1 VIAPADRPQRWLDD
15 PRLRY
20 VGVLLSMAA
29 VLAADLP
36 WGDFHAHTH
45 WRAVGWIPF
54 VTPPVRA
61 ADILQNIALF
71 LPLGFFAG
79 LAARPLPR
87 AIVKS
92 VLLAL
97 PVSLLGEWSQ
107 LYSHSRFPSATDVSS
122 NLIGAIFG
130 AALACSAWAGR
141 SRRATMNR

>member
-1 VIAPADRPQRWLDD
+1 MTAPADRAQRWLDQ

-20 VGVLLSMAA
+20 AGMMLSIAA

-61 ADILQNIALF
+61 ADILQNIVLF

-79 LAARPLPR
+79 LRARVLSR
-87 AIVKS
+87 AILKG
-92 VLLAL
+92 VLPAA
-97 PVSLLGEWSQ
+97 PVSLLAEWSQ

-122 NLIGAIFG
+122 NLIGAVLG
-130 AALACSAWAGR
+130 AVLAGLWAGR
-141 SRRATMNR
+141 DRVERL